1 MIRIHAA
8 TVGAFAENTYLVVD
22 EGSGRAVLVDPGE
35 EAERLLALIADSGAT
50 LDAIWITHGHPDH
63 VGGINGVRR
72 RLPVPVYLHPLDR
85 PLYDRAA
92 SAGAEFGVEIEQ
104 PEPPDR
110 ELAEGDVLTIGEA
123 RFTVL
128 HTPGHAPGHVLFHG
142 DGVVFGGDLLFRGS
156 IGRTDLPYG
165 DGEAMRASLD
175 RISRLAPETQVLP
188 GHGPETTVGFELAAN
203 PFLNGAMLPV
213 RR

>member
-22 EGSGRAVLVDPGE
+22 EASARAVLVDPGE

-63 VGGINGVRR
+63 VGAINGVRR

-92 SAGAEFGVEIEQ
+92 IAGAEFGVEVEQ

-110 ELAEGDVLTIGEA
+110 DLAEGDVLTVGEA

-175 RISRLAPETQVLP
+175 RISRLAPETRVLP
-188 GHGPETTVGFELAAN
+188 GHGPETTVGVELAAN

>member
-22 EGSGRAVLVDPGE
+22 ESSARAVLVDPGE
-35 EAERLLALIADSGAT
+35 EAERLLALIARTGAT

-63 VGGINGVRR
+63 VGAINGVRR

-92 SAGAEFGVEIEQ
+92 EAGEEFGLEVEQ

-110 ELAEGDVLTIGEA
+110 DLAEGDVLTVGEA

-156 IGRTDLPYG
+156 IGRTDIPYG

-175 RISRLAPETQVLP
+175 RISRLAPETRVLP
-188 GHGPETTVGFELAAN
+188 GHGPETTVGVERAAN
-203 PFLNGAMLPV
+203 PFLTGAMLPV